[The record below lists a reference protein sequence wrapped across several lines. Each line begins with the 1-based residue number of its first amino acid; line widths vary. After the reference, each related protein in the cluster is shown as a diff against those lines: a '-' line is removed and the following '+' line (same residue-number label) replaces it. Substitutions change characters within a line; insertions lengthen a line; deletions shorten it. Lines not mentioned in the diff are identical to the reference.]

1 MEISGVGALVTGGAS
16 GLGEA
21 TVRALAARGAIV
33 TVVDRD
39 VERGKQLVDE
49 LDGARFAECDVT
61 NDDQVAEAVAV
72 ASSGIELRIAA
83 NCAGVGAAIRT
94 IDRDGNP
101 HNRKIFDRV
110 VRVNLM
116 GTFYV
121 MSHAAAVMATS
132 TPDEDGLRGVVI
144 NTASVAA
151 FDGQIGQLSYSASKA
166 AVVGMTLPAARD
178 LATIG
183 VRVCTIAPGLFDTP
197 MMAGAS
203 EKVREGL
210 AASVV
215 APHRLGRPEEYAAL
229 AVAIAEN
236 SYLNG
241 EVIRLDGAI
250 RLQPK

>member
-1 MEISGVGALVTGGAS
+1 MELTGVGALVTGGAS

-21 TVRALAARGAIV
+21 TVRALAARKAVV

-39 VERGKQLVDE
+39 VERGKRLAAEIEGV
-49 LDGARFAECDVT
+49 RFAECDVT
-61 NDDQVAEAVAV
+61 DDDQVAQAVRV
-72 ASSGIELRIAA
+72 ASDGVELRIAA

-101 HNRKIFDRV
+101 HNRKVFERV
-110 VRVNLM
+110 VRVNLI
-116 GTFYV
+116 GTFLV
-121 MSHAAAVMATS
+121 MSRAAAAMATT
-132 TPDEDGLRGVVI
+132 TPDADGLRGVVI

-151 FDGQIGQLSYSASKA
+151 FDGQVGQVSYAASKA
-166 AVVGMTLPAARD
+166 GVVGMTLPAARD
-178 LATIG
+178 LASAGI
-183 VRVCTIAPGLFDTP
+183 RVCTIAPGLFDTP
-197 MMAGAS
+197 MMAS
-203 EKVREGL
+203 TSDRVRQGL

-215 APHRLGRPEEYAAL
+215 APHRLGWPQEYATLAL
-229 AVAIAEN
+229 AIAEN

>member
-1 MEISGVGALVTGGAS
+1 MELSGVGALVTGGAS

-39 VERGKQLVDE
+39 IDRGKTLVSE
-49 LDGARFAECDVT
+49 IAGARFAQCDVT
-61 NDDQVAEAVAV
+61 NDEQVAAAVAV
-72 ASSGIELRIAA
+72 AAEGTELRVVA
-83 NCAGVGAAIRT
+83 NCAGVGAGVRT
-94 IDRDGNP
+94 IDKRGVP
-101 HNRKIFDRV
+101 HNRKVFDRV

-121 MSHAAAVMATS
+121 MSHAAAAMAATS
-132 TPDEDGLRGVVI
+132 ADGDGLRGVVI

-151 FDGQIGQLSYSASKA
+151 FDGQVGQLAYSASKG

-178 LATIG
+178 LASVG

-197 MMAGAS
+197 MMAGAN
-203 EKVREGL
+203 EKVRQGL

-215 APHRLGRPEEYAAL
+215 APHRLGYPAEYAAL
-229 AVAIAEN
+229 AVSIAQN